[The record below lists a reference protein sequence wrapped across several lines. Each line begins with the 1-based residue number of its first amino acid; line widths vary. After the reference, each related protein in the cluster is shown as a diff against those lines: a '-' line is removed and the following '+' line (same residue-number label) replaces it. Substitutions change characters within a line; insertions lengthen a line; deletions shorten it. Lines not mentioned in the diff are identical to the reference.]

1 MQNRIYAYLAVIVS
15 ITMTITTMA
24 MAFVVYDLARGP
36 GSIENLSFF
45 EVLMSML
52 PAAVGVLVLLL
63 VTLYLLSHR
72 LADRL
77 MAPIKRIAS
86 SVESILSGN
95 PVTEVSIYP
104 EIRPFVDT
112 IDRQKKQID
121 LALHEMREA
130 EKVRREFT
138 ANVSHELKTPLTSI
152 IGYSEMLQNGISNA
166 EDSKKFA
173 GVIHKEGS
181 RLLELI
187 DSVISLSRLEDSN
200 AIKTFESLELYG
212 IVQDLVEKLR
222 FSAKKK
228 SVELSVVGSPIQVR
242 GDRRMVQDLIFNL
255 VDNAIK
261 YNRFGGSVTV
271 SISEEGTYGVMRVT
285 DTGIGIPKDDVER
298 VFERFYRVDKSRSK
312 KVEGTGLGLAIVKH
326 IVEFHGG
333 SVLLDSEVNKGT
345 TITVKLPK

>member
-1 MQNRIYAYLAVIVS
+1 MENRIYAYLAVIVS
-15 ITMTITTMA
+15 ITMSITTA
-24 MAFVVYDLARGP
+24 VMAFIVYDLARGP

-86 SVESILSGN
+86 SVESILSGK
-95 PVTEVSIYP
+95 PVKEVLVYP
-104 EIRPFVDT
+104 EVRPFVDT

-152 IGYSEMLQNGISNA
+152 IGYAEMLQNGVSDS

-200 AIKTFESLELYG
+200 AVKTFENLG
-212 IVQDLVEKLR
+212 IFTIAKDLIDQLN
-222 FSAKKK
+222 FSAKEK
-228 SVELSVVGSPIQVR
+228 SVELSIEGPPLQIR
-242 GDRRMVQDLIFNL
+242 GDRRMIQDLIFNL
-255 VDNAIK
+255 IDNAIK
-261 YNRFGGSVTV
+261 YNRVGGRVDISLSDEGNYGVITV
-271 SISEEGTYGVMRVT
+271 S

-298 VFERFYRVDKSRSK
+298 VFERFYRVDKSRSRK
-312 KVEGTGLGLAIVKH
+312 AGGTGLGLAIVKH
-326 IVEFHGG
+326 IVEYHGG
-333 SVLLDSEVNKGT
+333 SVALHSEVNKGT
-345 TITVKLPK
+345 TIAVKLPK

>member
-1 MQNRIYAYLAVIVS
+1 MENRIYAYLAVIVS
-15 ITMTITTMA
+15 ITMSITTA
-24 MAFVVYDLARGP
+24 VMAFIVYDLARGP

-86 SVESILSGN
+86 SVESILSGK
-95 PVTEVSIYP
+95 PVKEVLVYP
-104 EIRPFVDT
+104 EVRPFVDT

-152 IGYSEMLQNGISNA
+152 IGYAEMLQNGVSDS

-200 AIKTFESLELYG
+200 AVKTFENLE
-212 IVQDLVEKLR
+212 IFTIAKDLIDQLN
-222 FSAKKK
+222 FSAKEK
-228 SVELSVVGSPIQVR
+228 SVELSIEGPPLQIR
-242 GDRRMVQDLIFNL
+242 GDRRMIQDLIFNL
-255 VDNAIK
+255 IDNAIK
-261 YNRFGGSVTV
+261 YNRVGGRVDISLSDEGNYGVITV
-271 SISEEGTYGVMRVT
+271 S
-285 DTGIGIPKDDVER
+285 DTGIGIPRDDVER
-298 VFERFYRVDKSRSK
+298 VFERFYRVDKSRSRK
-312 KVEGTGLGLAIVKH
+312 AGGTGLGLAIVKH
-326 IVEFHGG
+326 IVEYHGG
-333 SVLLDSEVNKGT
+333 SVALHSEVNKGT
-345 TITVKLPK
+345 TIAVKLPK

>member
-1 MQNRIYAYLAVIVS
+1 MEKRIYAYLAVIVTITMS
-15 ITMTITTMA
+15 ITTA
-24 MAFVVYDLARGP
+24 VMAFIVYDLARGP
-36 GSIENLSFF
+36 GRIENLSFF
-45 EVLMSML
+45 EILMSMF

-86 SVESILSGN
+86 SVESILSGK
-95 PVTEVSIYP
+95 PVAEVSVYP
-104 EIRPFVDT
+104 EVRPFVDT

-152 IGYSEMLQNGISNA
+152 IGYAEMLQNGVSDS
-166 EDSKKFA
+166 EDSKRFA

-200 AIKTFESLELYG
+200 AVKTFENLELFG
-212 IVQDLVEKLR
+212 IAKDLIEQLH
-222 FSAKKK
+222 FSAKEK
-228 SVELSVVGSPIQVR
+228 SVELSIEGSPLQVR
-242 GDRRMVQDLIFNL
+242 GDRRMIQDLIFNL

-261 YNRFGGSVTV
+261 YNRVGGGVEISLSDEGNYGVITV
-271 SISEEGTYGVMRVT
+271 S

-298 VFERFYRVDKSRSK
+298 VFERFYRVDKSRSRK
-312 KVEGTGLGLAIVKH
+312 AGGTGLGLAIVKH
-326 IVEFHGG
+326 IVEYHGG
-333 SVLLDSEVNKGT
+333 SVALHSEVNKGT
-345 TITVKLPK
+345 TVAVKLPK

>member
-1 MQNRIYAYLAVIVS
+1 MEKRIYAYLAVIVTITMS
-15 ITMTITTMA
+15 ITTVV
-24 MAFVVYDLARGP
+24 MAFIVYDLARGP

-45 EVLMSML
+45 EVLMSMF

-72 LADRL
+72 LSDRL

-95 PVTEVSIYP
+95 PVAEVSIYP

-152 IGYSEMLQNGISNA
+152 IGYAEMLQNGISNA

-200 AIKTFESLELYG
+200 AIKTFENLELFELAK
-212 IVQDLVEKLR
+212 DLVEKLS
-222 FSAKKK
+222 FSAKEK
-228 SVELSVVGSPIQVR
+228 SVELSVVGSPLQVR

-261 YNRFGGSVTV
+261 YNRIGGSVTV
-271 SISEEGTYGVMRVT
+271 SISDEGTYGVMRVT

-312 KVEGTGLGLAIVKH
+312 KAGGTGLGLAIVKH

-333 SVLLDSEVNKGT
+333 TVLLNSEVNKGT